1 MNIGFNSVRAL
12 ASPTRLEILSI
23 VLNED
28 EATTTKISD
37 ELGKSKSTVSSHL
50 KVLKEADLLEKDE
63 GEGRRGVIYNP
74 TDKSKAIVEGKER
87 KVKFSITSS
96 ALTAAGGA
104 ILLSR
109 GLTGLT
115 GKVGERVSGAALSEE
130 SGTMGTMDSGG
141 QGAETGEAGQV
152 MAESVNQT
160 SQNATQI
167 TQFIQSISE
176 GSLVLFGGL
185 LVLIALLLLAYTAV
199 LRGIKL
205 KK

>member
-1 MNIGFNSVRAL
+1 MNIDFDSVSAL

-37 ELGKSKSTVSSHL
+37 ELDKSKSTVSSHL
-50 KVLKEADLLEKDE
+50 KVLKKADLLEKDE
-63 GEGRRGVIYNP
+63 EEGRRRVIYNP

-109 GLTGLT
+109 GLTDLT
-115 GKVGERVSGAALSEE
+115 GNIGERIPGAASSEE

-141 QGAETGEAGQV
+141 QGAETGETGQM

-167 TQFIQSISE
+167 TGFIQSIPE

-185 LVLIALLLLAYTAV
+185 LVLIALLLLTYIAV
-199 LRGIKL
+199 LRGIKV

>member
-1 MNIGFNSVRAL
+1 MNIGFDSVRAL

-63 GEGRRGVIYNP
+63 EEGRRRVIYNP

-109 GLTGLT
+109 GSTGLT
-115 GKVGERVSGAALSEE
+115 GKVGERVPGPASSEE
-130 SGTMGTMDSGG
+130 SGAMGTMDSGV
-141 QGAETGEAGQV
+141 QGAETGEAGQM

-167 TQFIQSISE
+167 ARFIQNIPES
-176 GSLVLFGGL
+176 SLVLFGGL
-185 LVLIALLLLAYTAV
+185 LVLIALLLLTYIAV

>member
-1 MNIGFNSVRAL
+1 MNIGFDSVRAL

-50 KVLKEADLLEKDE
+50 KILKEADLLEKDE
-63 GEGRRGVIYNP
+63 EEKRRRVIYNP

-109 GLTGLT
+109 GSTGLT
-115 GKVGERVSGAALSEE
+115 GKVGERVPGPASSEE
-130 SGTMGTMDSGG
+130 SGAMGTMDSGV
-141 QGAETGEAGQV
+141 QGAETGEAGQM

-167 TQFIQSISE
+167 ARFIQNIPES
-176 GSLVLFGGL
+176 SLVLFGGL
-185 LVLIALLLLAYTAV
+185 LVLIALLLLTYIAV

>member
-1 MNIGFNSVRAL
+1 MNIGFDSVRAL

-63 GEGRRGVIYNP
+63 EEGRRRVIYNP

-115 GKVGERVSGAALSEE
+115 GKVGERIPGAASSEE

>member
-1 MNIGFNSVRAL
+1 MNIGFDSVRAL

-37 ELGKSKSTVSSHL
+37 ELDKSKSTVSSHL

-63 GEGRRGVIYNP
+63 EEGRRRVIYNP

-115 GKVGERVSGAALSEE
+115 GRVGERLSDAASSEE
-130 SGTMGTMDSGG
+130 SGMRGTMDSGG

-160 SQNATQI
+160 SHNATQI
-167 TQFIQSISE
+167 TQFIQNIPE
-176 GSLVLFGGL
+176 NSLVLFGGL
-185 LVLIALLLLAYTAV
+185 LVMIALLLLAYVAV

>member
-1 MNIGFNSVRAL
+1 MNIGFDSVRAL

-50 KVLKEADLLEKDE
+50 KILKEADLLEKDE
-63 GEGRRGVIYNP
+63 EEKRRRVIYNP

-109 GLTGLT
+109 GSTGLT

-141 QGAETGEAGQV
+141 QGAETGEAGQM

-167 TQFIQSISE
+167 ARFIQNIPES
-176 GSLVLFGGL
+176 SLVLFGGL
-185 LVLIALLLLAYTAV
+185 LVLIALLLLTYIAV